1 VTTSA
6 FSFQPSALFLAL
18 DTATDRPTLALG
30 TAGEPGPD
38 AVIAHRH
45 DLSGAI
51 DVVSRQLLTA
61 RGVSPKDL
69 AGIVIADGPGSFT
82 GLRIGIAFAKGMAR
96 ALDIPMLSAASLT
109 GAARAVSERGVVVAE
124 YGALRG
130 DVYRAV
136 YRFEP
141 GRITVVS
148 PPALV
153 PAVTPLPA
161 DGDFRRAGESDAS
174 AAALLGAIG
183 LVGGPEPLLAP
194 SSWEPAYGRLAEAE
208 VRLLAR
214 DGRG

>member
-1 VTTSA
+1 MTSA
-6 FSFQPSALFLAL
+6 FSVEPSALFLAL

-30 TAGEPGPD
+30 TAGDPGPD
-38 AVIAHRH
+38 AVIGHRH

-51 DVVSRQLLTA
+51 DVVSRQLLA
-61 RGVSPKDL
+61 VRGAVAKDL

-82 GLRIGIAFAKGMAR
+82 GLRIGIAFAKGLAR
-96 ALDIPMLSAASLT
+96 ALDLPMLSAPSLL

-130 DVYRAV
+130 DVYRAAF
-136 YRFEP
+136 RFEP
-141 GRITVVS
+141 GRITAIS

-161 DGDFRRAGESDAS
+161 DGDFRRATERDAS
-174 AAALLGAIG
+174 AAALLGAVG
-183 LVGGPEPLLAP
+183 LSGGPEPLPDPA
-194 SSWEPAYGRLAEAE
+194 SWEPSYGRRAEAE

-214 DGRG
+214 DGRA